1 MARRRWSILKVTD
14 PYVSHSEYIHNS
26 FILRINDF
34 ESFSNSYVGLG
45 LKEIRN
51 FLDNGYPHVY
61 QYLPEPEMELP
72 KVPKEW
78 VGNVIATILE
88 DKFSKWVKL

>member
-1 MARRRWSILKVTD
+1 M
-14 PYVSHSEYIHNS
+14 
-26 FILRINDF
+26 
-34 ESFSNSYVGLG
+34 GLG

-78 VGNVIATILE
+78 VGNVIATILQE
-88 DKFSKWVKL
+88 KFSKWVKL